1 MSSLVKWILGAI
13 AALVALIII
22 AMLSIPLFIDPNDYK
37 DHITRA
43 VQEQTGRE
51 LSIPGDIQLSISPSL
66 QAVFTLGDV
75 NLSSGKDFQDSKFL
89 SSELVDIKLALWP
102 LISSRKLMINSMGLK
117 GVDVNLIRDSS
128 GLTNWSDLAGGGKE
142 KQELDAPPAGTKQP
156 TAKPAKPLPEIDI
169 GGIEIDDINV
179 TYTDRQAGRTIKL
192 TNFSLNA
199 GHIVERKPFS
209 FDAGFSVSVDDGK
222 NPLTATTGL
231 SGKLTFDL
239 VRMLFSLDQLKLK
252 TDIAE
257 APVPVRL
264 FGLEMSAEA
273 NLDTSVVTISDLLIK
288 VDDTTI
294 TGTATISDLK
304 KPAYMANLHIDQLNL
319 DRYTT
324 EKKTTAEAAA
334 EPPAENAPSAPA
346 AATPRE
352 QVRQG
357 MNEEPSLIP
366 VELLRGLTFTAEIKI
381 DRLEAAKLVTTSILV
396 KVTGKEGLVQ
406 LQPFTADLYQGT
418 IAVTGDIDARPD
430 IPEMKLTKELKGVE
444 LGPMFMAMKGKEE
457 IKGKADIKAAITTR
471 GLTRK
476 ELTRN
481 ANGTMNLSLTN
492 GEIAKLKIID
502 TIRLAKQLYD
512 VGSGG
517 SLAMPSRNKS
527 ESGRPTSFADLSASG
542 VITNGVFKNDD
553 LVAQS
558 ELMKVTGKGTVD
570 LNTERINYL
579 LTIYLAKTLERD
591 EEKDLVEMADTPIPY
606 KVEGTFDKIEQ
617 SAALK
622 EVLKAGAIKLL
633 SRELDKHLGGEEST
647 DGEKKDSSGST
658 EELINKGLKS
668 LFGK

>member
-22 AMLSIPLFIDPNDYK
+22 AMLCIPLFINPNDYK

-43 VQEQTGRE
+43 VQEKTGRE

-66 QAVFTLGDV
+66 QAVFTLGNV

-117 GVDVNLIRDSS
+117 GVEVNLVRDSS
-128 GLTNWSDLAGGGKE
+128 GRTNWSDLAGDGNE
-142 KQELDAPPAGTKQP
+142 KQKLDAPPAGTKQP
-156 TAKPAKPLPEIDI
+156 AAKPAKPLPGIDI
-169 GGIEIDDINV
+169 GGIEIGDINV
-179 TYTDRQAGRTIKL
+179 TYTDRQADRTIKL
-192 TNFSLNA
+192 TNFNLNA
-199 GHIVERKPFS
+199 GHIVEHKPFS

-239 VRMLFSLDQLKLK
+239 ARMLFSLDQLKLK
-252 TDIAE
+252 TDITE

-264 FGLEMSAEA
+264 LGLEMTAEA

-294 TGTATISDLK
+294 TGTVSISDLK

-324 EKKTTAEAAA
+324 EKKTTAGAEA

-346 AATPRE
+346 AATSRE

-357 MNEEPSLIP
+357 MTEEPSLIP
-366 VELLRGLTFTAEIKI
+366 VELLRGLTFTAEIRI
-381 DRLEAAKLVTTSILV
+381 DRLAAAKLVTTNILV
-396 KVTGKEGLVQ
+396 KATGKEGLVK

-418 IAVTGDIDARPD
+418 IAVNGDIDARPD
-430 IPEMKLTKELKGVE
+430 TPEMKLTKELKGVE
-444 LGPMFMAMKGKEE
+444 LGPMFMDMQGKEE

-502 TIRLAKQLYD
+502 TIRVAKQLYE
-512 VGSGG
+512 GTSGM
-517 SLAMPSRNKS
+517 SPAALQSKTS
-527 ESGRPTSFADLSASG
+527 SGRPTSFADLSASG
-542 VITNGVFKNDD
+542 IITNGVFKNDD
-553 LVAQS
+553 LLARS

-591 EEKDLVEMADTPIPY
+591 DEKDLVEMADTPIPY

-633 SRELDKHLGGEEST
+633 SRELDKQLGGKKSADE
-647 DGEKKDSSGST
+647 EKKDSSGST

>member
-1 MSSLVKWILGAI
+1 MRSLVKWILGAI

-89 SSELVDIKLALWP
+89 SSKLVDIKLALWP

-128 GLTNWSDLAGGGKE
+128 GLTNWSGLAGGGKE
-142 KQELDAPPAGTKQP
+142 KQELDAPPAGTKQLAP
-156 TAKPAKPLPEIDI
+156 KPAKPLPEIDI
-169 GGIEIDDINV
+169 GWIEIDDINV

-192 TNFSLNA
+192 TNFNLNA
-199 GHIVERKPFS
+199 GHIVERKPFP
-209 FDAGFSVSVDDGK
+209 FDAGFSVSVEDGK

-239 VRMLFSLDQLKLK
+239 ARSLFSLDQLKLK
-252 TDIAE
+252 TDITE
-257 APVPVRL
+257 APVAVRL

-273 NLDTSVVTISDLLIK
+273 NLDTSMVTISDLLIK

-304 KPAYMANLHIDQLNL
+304 KPAYTANLHIDQLNL

-324 EKKTTAEAAA
+324 EEKTTAGA
-334 EPPAENAPSAPA
+334 ETELPAENTPSAPA
-346 AATPRE
+346 AATPLK

-357 MNEEPSLIP
+357 MNEEPSIIP

-381 DRLEAAKLVTTSILV
+381 DRLEAAKLVTTNILV
-396 KVTGKEGLVQ
+396 KATGKEGLVQ

-418 IAVTGDIDARPD
+418 ITVTGDIDARPD
-430 IPEMKLTKELKGVE
+430 IPKMKLTKELKGVE

-457 IKGKADIKAAITTR
+457 VTGKADIKAAITTW

-481 ANGTMNLSLTN
+481 ANGTMNLSVTN

-517 SLAMPSRNKS
+517 SAAALQNKTP
-527 ESGRPTSFADLSASG
+527 SGRPTSFADLSASG

-553 LVAQS
+553 LMAQS

-570 LNTERINYL
+570 LNTEQINYL
-579 LTIYLAKTLERD
+579 LIIYLAKTLERD

-633 SRELDKHLGGEEST
+633 SRELDKQLGREEST

-668 LFGK
+668 LFGR